1 METFR
6 GFVQYS
12 AMKRI
17 QLFEFEDQTWF
28 GTSFRIGLTNILAV
42 LNKLTGLDRLLAK
55 ELGQFLEE
63 TGEKEVFDYGSG
75 SGGAMPDAFKIMKK
89 DFPELKLTLS
99 DLYPNKKH
107 ISAFN
112 SGSDNAIH
120 YAIESISAAETKTPP
135 PGLKTLINSFH
146 HLPPEVAVEVLRN
159 AQQQNDSILIYE
171 MAQNKIPTW
180 VWWLGLPIG
189 LPLLFISAL
198 IFTPFVKK
206 LSFHQLF
213 FTYIIPVIPICYA
226 WDGQASLPRIYAESD
241 LKELLNTI
249 GAQNGYSW
257 EIRPAINEKNKPQG
271 YVIKGKSTMRS

>member
-6 GFVQYS
+6 GFDQYS

-28 GTSFRIGLTNILAV
+28 GTSFRIGLTNVLAV

-75 SGGAMPDAFKIMKK
+75 SGGAMPDAFKILKK

-99 DLYPNKKH
+99 DLFPNKKH
-107 ISAFN
+107 VSAFN

-120 YAIESISAAETKTPP
+120 YAIKSVSAAETKTPR
-135 PGLKTLINSFH
+135 PGLKTLVNSFH
-146 HLPPEVAVEVLRN
+146 HLPPDLAKEVLRN
-159 AQQQNDSILIYE
+159 AQEQNDSILIYE

-180 VWWLGLPIG
+180 IWWITLPIG
-189 LPLLFISAL
+189 ISLLIISAL

-249 GAQNGYSW
+249 GVKDGYSW